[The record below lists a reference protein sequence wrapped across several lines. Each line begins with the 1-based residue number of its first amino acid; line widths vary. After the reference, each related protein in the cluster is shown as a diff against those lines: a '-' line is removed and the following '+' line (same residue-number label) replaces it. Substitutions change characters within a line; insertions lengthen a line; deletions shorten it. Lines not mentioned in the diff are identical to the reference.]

1 MHQITLA
8 LGRLLGQNVGVEGVL
23 PFDFPGTRQLETLLG
38 CRVGFLLWHDSKNDR
53 FAGPR

>member
-1 MHQITLA
+1 MHQVTLA
-8 LGRLLGQNVGVEGVL
+8 LGRLLGQNVGVEGML